1 MGAEGGHCGREKKR
15 VAGKKGMIPMRAG
28 QKRSNIGTERMR
40 EQHKAEGNRKILN
53 LSITNVEC

>member
-15 VAGKKGMIPMRAG
+15 VTGKKGMIPMRAG

-40 EQHKAEGNRKILN
+40 EQHKSRR
-53 LSITNVEC
+53 